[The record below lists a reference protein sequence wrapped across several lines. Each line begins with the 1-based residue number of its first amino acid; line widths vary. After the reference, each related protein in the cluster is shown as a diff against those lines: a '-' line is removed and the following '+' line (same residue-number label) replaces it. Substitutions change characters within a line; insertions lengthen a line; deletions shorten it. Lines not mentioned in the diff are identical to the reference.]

1 MQLTDAND
9 AFNPT
14 KNDDV
19 TSGPRLFLM
28 SMEFTF
34 QASSALTKAFDLSL
48 LIQILLESDNKAD
61 GKTPIAVPTPVVV
74 DNEPETETEMP
85 PNGRQ

>member
-19 TSGPRLFLM
+19 TSGPRLFLT

-34 QASSALTKAFDLSL
+34 QASFSL
-48 LIQILLESDNKAD
+48 KCLL
-61 GKTPIAVPTPVVV
+61 
-74 DNEPETETEMP
+74 
-85 PNGRQ
+85 

>member
-9 AFNPT
+9 AFIPT

-19 TSGPRLFLM
+19 TSGPRLFLT

-34 QASSALTKAFDLSL
+34 QASSALNAYYNHVKLYQGVRFKFAHSNTFRK
-48 LIQILLESDNKAD
+48 
-61 GKTPIAVPTPVVV
+61 
-74 DNEPETETEMP
+74 
-85 PNGRQ
+85 